1 MDVNRLQKLAG
12 AVRTGGKGSVRRK
25 KKVAHKTTSTDDKRL
40 QSVLKRLGV
49 TTVPGIDEVNIFCN
63 DTVTHFTSPKVQAAT
78 PANTYVI
85 SGQSQTKKLQDLLP
99 SIASQLGP
107 ESFQTLKKMAAE
119 FNSNEA

>member
-1 MDVNRLQKLAG
+1 MKL
-12 AVRTGGKGSVRRK
+12 TYSV
-25 KKVAHKTTSTDDKRL
+25 TIPSPIS
-40 QSVLKRLGV
+40 QVLKV
-49 TTVPGIDEVNIFCN
+49 IFHHVILRSRN
-63 DTVTHFTSPKVQAAT
+63 LSYVVQAAT

>member
-63 DTVTHFTSPKVQAAT
+63 DTVTHFTSPKGNISPCNSTLQKLKLCSSSC
-78 PANTYVI
+78 NTSKYLCNQWTI
-85 SGQSQTKKLQDLLP
+85 P
-99 SIASQLGP
+99 
-107 ESFQTLKKMAAE
+107 
-119 FNSNEA
+119 N